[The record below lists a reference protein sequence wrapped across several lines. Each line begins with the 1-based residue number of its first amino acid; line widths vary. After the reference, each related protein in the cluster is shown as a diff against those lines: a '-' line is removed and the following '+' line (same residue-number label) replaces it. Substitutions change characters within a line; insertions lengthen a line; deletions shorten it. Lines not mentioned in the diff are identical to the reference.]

1 MTGDVILLLRHGLT
15 DWNVEGRFQGQQE
28 IPINDIGRRQA
39 ARNGRVLPSL
49 LGERE
54 WNFVASPLGRATE
67 TMRILLESAGMAD
80 QPFTTDPALRE
91 VSFGEWEQHTVREL
105 KETRPE
111 AVATRKADKWNFVP
125 PAGESY
131 AMMAERFEGWLK
143 GRKGNTVL
151 VAHGGITRVALHHLI
166 GLPAAS
172 APQFYVPHDRII
184 AVFEGRA
191 VMI

>member
-15 DWNVEGRFQGQQE
+15 DWNVEGRFQGVRE
-28 IPINDIGRRQA
+28 IPINAIGRRQA

-49 LGERE
+49 LADHE
-54 WNFVASPLGRATE
+54 WKFVASPLGRAME
-67 TMRILLESAGMAD
+67 TMQIVLKNAGRAD

-91 VSFGEWEQHTVREL
+91 VSFGDWEAHTIREL
-105 KETRPE
+105 KEEHPE

-131 AMMAERFEGWLK
+131 AMLAERFAEWMK
-143 GRKGNTVL
+143 GQSGRTVL

-184 AVFEGRA
+184 AVFEGKA
-191 VMI
+191 MMI